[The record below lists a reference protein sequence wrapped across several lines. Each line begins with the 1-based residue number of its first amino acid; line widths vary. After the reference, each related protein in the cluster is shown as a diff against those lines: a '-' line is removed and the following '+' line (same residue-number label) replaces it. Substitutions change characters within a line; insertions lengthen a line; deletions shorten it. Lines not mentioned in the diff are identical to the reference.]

1 MGRFHWKLACILVFL
16 SSTLFRVPLV
26 KMQKLCYISFLLL
39 SFALHPESG
48 WFNSLSVHSYQ
59 TPSCTHCTQCLHQT
73 NKQTKI
79 RSDWWAA
86 SPVSRRLF
94 CVPLAPQEDLVV
106 KRREAWA
113 EKQPMRTLKVSSPG
127 FIWDNGVASLLC
139 FHSAKYSYSN
149 LTYMLS
155 LMYAVSWLVKYSG

>member
-1 MGRFHWKLACILVFL
+1 MSELNWIVGHSTYVRKLLVDWWIHVGNWVTRTFTVEFSVFGFSRLVHRNDLFL
-16 SSTLFRVPLV
+16 KT
-26 KMQKLCYISFLLL
+26 
-39 SFALHPESG
+39 
-48 WFNSLSVHSYQ
+48 
-59 TPSCTHCTQCLHQT
+59 T

-113 EKQPMRTLKVSSPG
+113 EKQPMRTPKVSSPG